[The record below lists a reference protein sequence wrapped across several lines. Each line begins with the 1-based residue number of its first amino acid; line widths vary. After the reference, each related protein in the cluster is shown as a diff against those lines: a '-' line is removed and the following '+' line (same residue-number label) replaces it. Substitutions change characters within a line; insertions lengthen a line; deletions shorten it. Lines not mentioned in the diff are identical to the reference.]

1 MKKIYSFLFQKHDI
15 GFMRFCYAMLFPC
28 ALCGVDLVQENRLN
42 PLAKKYADI
51 PFRTFYVHPKNGCF
65 LEALALRGEQLEK
78 WNNRNA

>member
-1 MKKIYSFLFQKHDI
+1 MKNK
-15 GFMRFCYAMLFPC
+15 PC
-28 ALCGVDLVQENRLN
+28 PFCGVDLVQENRLN

-51 PFRTFYVHPKNGCF
+51 PFRTFYFHPKNGCF

>member
-1 MKKIYSFLFQKHDI
+1 MKNKPCP
-15 GFMRFCYAMLFPC
+15 FCGA
-28 ALCGVDLVQENRLN
+28 DLVQENRLN

-51 PFRTFYVHPKNGCF
+51 LFRTFYVHPKNGCF

>member
-1 MKKIYSFLFQKHDI
+1 MKNK
-15 GFMRFCYAMLFPC
+15 PC
-28 ALCGVDLVQENRLN
+28 PFCGVDLVQENRLN

-51 PFRTFYVHPKNGCF
+51 PFRTFYVHAKNGCF

>member
-1 MKKIYSFLFQKHDI
+1 MKNK
-15 GFMRFCYAMLFPC
+15 PC
-28 ALCGVDLVQENRLN
+28 PFCGVDLVQENRLN

-51 PFRTFYVHPKNGCF
+51 PFRTFYAHPKNGCF

>member
-1 MKKIYSFLFQKHDI
+1 MNANRY
-15 GFMRFCYAMLFPC
+15 MRDSLRTADRSNM
-28 ALCGVDLVQENRLN
+28 DRLN

-65 LEALALRGEQLEK
+65 LEASALRGEQLEK

>member
-1 MKKIYSFLFQKHDI
+1 MKNKPCP
-15 GFMRFCYAMLFPC
+15 FCGA
-28 ALCGVDLVQENRLN
+28 DLVLENRLN

-78 WNNRNA
+78 WNTRNA

>member
-1 MKKIYSFLFQKHDI
+1 MKNK
-15 GFMRFCYAMLFPC
+15 PC
-28 ALCGVDLVQENRLN
+28 PFCGVDLVQENRLN

-51 PFRTFYVHPKNGCF
+51 PFRAFYVHPKNGCF

>member
-1 MKKIYSFLFQKHDI
+1 MKNK
-15 GFMRFCYAMLFPC
+15 PC
-28 ALCGVDLVQENRLN
+28 PFCGVDLVQENRLN

-51 PFRTFYVHPKNGCF
+51 PFRTFYVHPKNGCV

>member
-1 MKKIYSFLFQKHDI
+1 MKNK
-15 GFMRFCYAMLFPC
+15 PC
-28 ALCGVDLVQENRLN
+28 PFCGVDLVQENRLN

-51 PFRTFYVHPKNGCF
+51 PFRTVYVHPKNGCF